1 VAGLTAARHLQD
13 AGFTVEILEAQS
25 RAGGRIQTAHD
36 PAAAFPVEL
45 GAEFI
50 HGKPPEIWDL
60 VRRHG
65 LVAYEH
71 SSQAVHVEDGRI
83 ATHEESGE
91 YADKFLAQTKRRGK
105 DESVADFA
113 HRSRQPANVRKWAL
127 AFLEGFNA
135 GPAERLGTK
144 AIKRDMQAAEK
155 IEGDRTFRILN
166 GYDSL
171 VRTIQTRD
179 ESIRLSTVVTK
190 IIWSAGR
197 AIVHA
202 KQSIDGSQLKI
213 ACRCVIVTV
222 SLGVLRAAPPA
233 VGAITFEPEIPRVS
247 EAVANLEFGD
257 VYRATFRFAER
268 FWEDNDE
275 LAKAGFWISQEK
287 VFPTWWTAYPVI
299 APILTGW
306 SAGPAAESLR
316 GASRETVIAA
326 ALRSLSKILNRRI
339 PPPQAVHFED
349 WHANPFVRGAYSYA
363 SVDSIP
369 QRQALSRPVAGTLS
383 FAGEATN
390 TEGHAATVHGAIAS
404 GIRAARQAARS
415 LHQK

>member
-1 VAGLTAARHLQD
+1 
-13 AGFTVEILEAQS
+13 
-25 RAGGRIQTAHD
+25 
-36 PAAAFPVEL
+36 
-45 GAEFI
+45 
-50 HGKPPEIWDL
+50 
-60 VRRHG
+60 
-65 LVAYEH
+65 
-71 SSQAVHVEDGRI
+71 
-83 ATHEESGE
+83 
-91 YADKFLAQTKRRGK
+91 
-105 DESVADFA
+105 VADFA
-113 HRSRQPANVRKWAL
+113 RRSRQPANVRKWAL

-135 GPAERLGTK
+135 GPADRLGTK
-144 AIKRDMQAAEK
+144 AIQRDMEAAER

-171 VRTIQTRD
+171 VHAFQARD

-190 IIWSAGR
+190 ITWGAGR
-197 AIVHA
+197 AMVHA
-202 KQSIDGSQLKI
+202 KHSIDGSPFKVT
-213 ACRCVIVTV
+213 CRCVIVTV
-222 SLGVLRAAPPA
+222 SLGVLSVVSPA

-287 VFPTWWTAYPVI
+287 VFPTWWTSYPVI

-316 GASRETVIAA
+316 GASRETIIAA
-326 ALRSLSKILNRRI
+326 ALRSLSKILHRRI

-369 QRQALSRPVAGTLS
+369 QRQALAKPVAGTLF

-404 GIRAARQAARS
+404 GVRAAQQVERS
-415 LHQK
+415 LRKTAR